1 MHYTVDKIE
10 RELVE
15 LLGDDGSVLVVPKGS
30 LGFKVRENDVLLF
43 DTTSRTFVQDRE
55 TAISR
60 KASYKERLE
69 GLFKRKN

>member
-55 TAISR
+55 IATAR

>member
-55 TAISR
+55 TATAR

-69 GLFKRKN
+69 GLFKCKN

>member
-1 MHYTVDKIE
+1 MLYTVDKIE

-43 DTTSRTFVQDRE
+43 DASSGAFVQDRDAAE
-55 TAISR
+55 SR
-60 KASYKERLE
+60 KTSYKERLE
-69 GLFKRKN
+69 GLFRRRK